1 MSTRIRIDRTEEG
14 SLSVGRSIMERRR
27 RQLRVIDDERGET
40 RSRVMGYGGMGYY
53 WMMVDYLRY
62 RVSS

>member
-14 SLSVGRSIMERRR
+14 SLSVGPSVMERRR

-40 RSRVMGYGGMGYY
+40 RSRVMGYGGMGY
-53 WMMVDYLRY
+53 DG
-62 RVSS
+62 